1 MRIGSAP
8 TTALILLAAAA
19 LEVGGDAAIRA
30 GLRGRGFGRVA
41 LGVGLLA
48 AYGLAVNLVPRD
60 FSRLLGGYVAAFA
73 VVAVLAGRLLF
84 GDALPPATWIGLA
97 LIVLGG
103 FVIQLGPG

>member
-1 MRIGSAP
+1 MRIGPAL

-19 LEVGGDAAIRA
+19 LEVGGDASIRA
-30 GLRGRGFGRVA
+30 GLRGRGVGRIA

-48 AYGLAVNLVPRD
+48 AYGLAVNLVPLD
-60 FSRLLGGYVAAFA
+60 FSRLLGAYVAAFA

-84 GDALPPATWIGLA
+84 GDALTPATWLGLG

-103 FVIQLGPG
+103 AILQLGPG